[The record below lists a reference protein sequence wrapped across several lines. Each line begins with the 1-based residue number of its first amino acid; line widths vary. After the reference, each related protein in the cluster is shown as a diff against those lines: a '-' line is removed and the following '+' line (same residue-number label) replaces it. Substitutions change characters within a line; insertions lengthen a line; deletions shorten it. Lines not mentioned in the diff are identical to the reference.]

1 MGPFETGSGE
11 RQMMKHKPPA
21 GIGWIS
27 LIVLTAVLSGCAAVS
42 GNGAAGPPAIN
53 TDTLIADLT
62 PDIETLYLSWH
73 ELDQTY
79 RDIKYLERGFLFD
92 ADDRQLG
99 YVQKAGLY
107 VQDASVRI
115 HHQWEMLSVLH
126 YIRPEML
133 RDYLTLMVRDLT
145 AAIEEIGY
153 DDMFLTIYTPFIASD
168 AVIADLNRAQE
179 SMKKNAGVLKQ
190 ILEKLSPLANAAV
203 PPTSL

>member
-1 MGPFETGSGE
+1 
-11 RQMMKHKPPA
+11 
-21 GIGWIS
+21 
-27 LIVLTAVLSGCAAVS
+27 
-42 GNGAAGPPAIN
+42 
-53 TDTLIADLT
+53 
-62 PDIETLYLSWH
+62 
-73 ELDQTY
+73 
-79 RDIKYLERGFLFD
+79 
-92 ADDRQLG
+92 
-99 YVQKAGLY
+99 

-190 ILEKLSPLANAAV
+190 ILEKLLPLANATV